1 MKIYVDNLPYR
12 ATGTDLK
19 RHFEQYGKVTAA
31 TINLHQSGPHQ
42 GKSNGSGMVVMENR
56 QDGERAIAA
65 LNNQEMMGRPL
76 RVKEDQP
83 AGHQSPSEKTLSTG
97 DEHDYFRNP
106 YTFVPT
112 PPRPTKGFAG
122 DFNPLKQ
129 GLDHATLKEGCWTGH
144 IPIKLTTVTPLV
156 LLKNDGTERDPKK
169 HQIYDVLDFLPESSL
184 RGMLRSA
191 YEVVTNSRYGCFGND
206 DRLAY
211 RMNTDAALKLIPA
224 VIENG
229 NKQGTLKA
237 RLYPGT
243 SFATDEGPDGAGE
256 LGATYAAML
265 TRYSDKVRQSK
276 CAANYTPRTGD
287 EVWAEIVLCQ
297 HEVSQ
302 RNRDHYSNDYRF
314 WKVVMVW
321 PKAGNPNAPAPT
333 GGTPWY
339 SNRQTPNRD
348 RRQSYYAP
356 LDPEDRRVVEGCVL
370 ITNQN
375 MGNKHDERIFFD
387 PIPSTTLTHDVTE
400 DIEKAWQMR
409 IKSYRDAH
417 SENEMFGRPGAT
429 NQPWKKI
436 GNKPGQTAWSPHL
449 YQDGRKNGG
458 PWGTHDVADLRPG
471 DMVYA
476 RCEFSGNTITGI
488 ADLFPVMI
496 SRELY
501 ANSPADLLDSSLKP
515 AKVRNELSPA
525 DRLFGW
531 VPQEQGDDSGY
542 KSRIRIV
549 CEDRPRPKIIQ
560 RFDGDTFPLTILGQ
574 PKPAQGRFYVAN
586 NKGEPQHGKDKV
598 AAGYDASQGK
608 SLRGRKQY
616 WHHKGLEAELTE
628 NKQTECYWQPST
640 EDRTQVKRK
649 GRYQEY
655 RRPDK
660 DGNPQRDP
668 QNRSIKG
675 WIKPCTEFRVSLY
688 LQNLQPEEIGAL
700 LWLLSLP
707 EKHYFKLGYG
717 KPLGF
722 GSVRLEVDSGVLPLG
737 TGKDWEKYYA
747 MLDADLPATLDAGQ
761 RGQCIQAF
769 QTSMTVA
776 YNANGSFEDIPF
788 ISDFLQILEGPMDDL
803 PIHYPR
809 LKRQPTPEGENFRW
823 FTENEKERGGWKE
836 ALPDFLDQEEGL
848 PYEPYD

>member
-1 MKIYVDNLPYR
+1 MNIYVDNLPYR
-12 ATGTDLK
+12 ATDTDLK
-19 RHFEQYGKVTAA
+19 RHFEQYGKVTAV
-31 TINLHQSGPHQ
+31 TINLHQSGAHQ
-42 GKSNGSGMVVMENR
+42 GKSNGSGTVVMENR
-56 QDGERAIAA
+56 EEGERAIAA
-65 LNNQEMMGRPL
+65 LDNQEMMGRPL

-83 AGHQSPSEKTLSTG
+83 AGHQPPSDKTIATH
-97 DEHDYFRNP
+97 DEHDYFHNP

-112 PPRPTKGFAG
+112 PPRTMKGFAG

-206 DRLAY
+206 NRLAY
-211 RMNTDAALKLIPA
+211 RMDTDAALKLIPA
-224 VIENG
+224 VIESG
-229 NKQGTLKA
+229 DKPDTLKA

-243 SFATDEGPDGAGE
+243 SFATNEGPDGDRE

-276 CAANYTPRTGD
+276 RAANYTPKTGD

-302 RNRDHYSNDYRF
+302 RNRDRYSNDYRF

-321 PKAGNPNAPAPT
+321 PKAGNPNAPKPT

-339 SNRQTPNRD
+339 SNSQTPNRN

-356 LDPEDRRVVEGCVL
+356 LDPEDRRVVEGRVL

-375 MGNKHDERIFFD
+375 MGNKHDERIFFNPMKTILPVPD
-387 PIPSTTLTHDVTE
+387 ELKE
-400 DIEKAWQMR
+400 AWRMR
-409 IKSYRDAH
+409 IQSYRDAH
-417 SENEMFGRPGAT
+417 SENEIFGRPGAT
-429 NQPWKKI
+429 DQPWKKI

-458 PWGTHDVADLRPG
+458 PWGTHDTTNLRHG

-476 RCEFSGNTITGI
+476 RCGFHPVTEEVEYIK
-488 ADLFPVMI
+488 DLFPVMI

-501 ANSPADLLDSSLKP
+501 ANSPADLLDCSLKP
-515 AKVRNELSPA
+515 AKTRNELSPA

-531 VPQEQGDDSGY
+531 VPQKQGDDSGY
-542 KSRIRIV
+542 KSRIRVV
-549 CEDRPRPKIIQ
+549 CEDGPRPEIIQ
-560 RFDGDTFPLTILGQ
+560 PFNDGYLPLTILGQ
-574 PKPAQGRFYVAN
+574 PKPAQGRFYVADEQ
-586 NKGEPQHGKDKV
+586 GEPQHQKNKV
-598 AAGYDASQGK
+598 DAGYDVKEGR

-616 WHHKGLEAELTE
+616 WHHAGLEAHQQA
-628 NKQTECYWQPST
+628 NKPAKDYWYPSA
-640 EDRTQVKRK
+640 EDRTQVKRD

-655 RRPDK
+655 RRPDRNGQQQK
-660 DGNPQRDP
+660 DS

-675 WIKPCTEFRVSLY
+675 WIEPGTEFNVSLY
-688 LQNLQPEEIGAL
+688 VQNLQPEEIGAL
-700 LWLLSLP
+700 LWLLTLS
-707 EKHYFKLGYG
+707 EDHYFKLGYG

-722 GSVRLEVDSGVLPLG
+722 GSVRLEVDSENYLPL
-737 TGKDWEKYYA
+737 
-747 MLDADLPATLDAGQ
+747 
-761 RGQCIQAF
+761 R
-769 QTSMTVA
+769 
-776 YNANGSFEDIPF
+776 
-788 ISDFLQILEGPMDDL
+788 
-803 PIHYPR
+803 HR
-809 LKRQPTPEGENFRW
+809 R
-823 FTENEKERGGWKE
+823 
-836 ALPDFLDQEEGL
+836 
-848 PYEPYD
+848 